1 MRKLDDETIIKLRRK
16 SKSGGSAVEIDKK
29 PEAQVKIH
37 NTRNLKK

>member
-29 PEAQVKIH
+29 PEVQVKIH